1 MCHPLPAAR
10 PPASVLVLARA
21 PLRCSAAPVNPFNA
35 AETRRRA
42 EHCLRRSAPR
52 PTSRLPLSTCAAP
65 GTLCVRA
72 LCVCGRARRAPSN
85 RPRMGS
91 YSRSMADQA
100 EKAANKKDGL
110 ALDADDVLAY
120 GEQKK
125 KVAAGPFGDHAPN
138 HMHILYC
145 AS

>member
-1 MCHPLPAAR
+1 
-10 PPASVLVLARA
+10 
-21 PLRCSAAPVNPFNA
+21 
-35 AETRRRA
+35 
-42 EHCLRRSAPR
+42 
-52 PTSRLPLSTCAAP
+52 
-65 GTLCVRA
+65 
-72 LCVCGRARRAPSN
+72 
-85 RPRMGS
+85 
-91 YSRSMADQA
+91 MADQA

-125 KVAAGPFGDHAPN
+125 MVAAGPFGDHAPN